1 MKTQHEQWKA
11 IAECNGEYYISDHGR
26 VKSMKFGKERIL
38 KPFPNTR
45 GYLIVFVA
53 GKWEKQRCNLI
64 HQLVAKTFLPNPESK
79 PQVNHKDGNK
89 LNNSVTNLE
98 WMTHQE
104 NIQHAWD
111 TGLFEEKRK
120 AIVRACII
128 QKSKPVID
136 LYTGIKYNSLSD
148 ACRVNNLRYSTE
160 AMRIKMAYKTIRFN
174 YL

>member
-38 KPFPNTR
+38 KPCPNTR

>member
-1 MKTQHEQWKA
+1 
-11 IAECNGEYYISDHGR
+11 
-26 VKSMKFGKERIL
+26 MKFGKERIL
-38 KPFPNTR
+38 KPCPNTR

-160 AMRIKMAYKTIRFN
+160 AMRIRMAYKTIRFN

>member
-1 MKTQHEQWKA
+1 
-11 IAECNGEYYISDHGR
+11 
-26 VKSMKFGKERIL
+26 
-38 KPFPNTR
+38 
-45 GYLIVFVA
+45 
-53 GKWEKQRCNLI
+53 
-64 HQLVAKTFLPNPESK
+64 
-79 PQVNHKDGNK
+79 
-89 LNNSVTNLE
+89 
-98 WMTHQE
+98 MTHQE

>member
-1 MKTQHEQWKA
+1 MGTQIEEWKP

-38 KPFPNTR
+38 KPCPNTR

>member
-1 MKTQHEQWKA
+1 
-11 IAECNGEYYISDHGR
+11 
-26 VKSMKFGKERIL
+26 MKFGKERIL
-38 KPFPNTR
+38 KPCPNTR

-160 AMRIKMAYKTIRFN
+160 AMRIRMAYKTQRFFH
-174 YL
+174 L

>member
-1 MKTQHEQWKA
+1 
-11 IAECNGEYYISDHGR
+11 
-26 VKSMKFGKERIL
+26 MKFGKERIL

>member
-1 MKTQHEQWKA
+1 
-11 IAECNGEYYISDHGR
+11 
-26 VKSMKFGKERIL
+26 MKFGKERIL
-38 KPFPNTR
+38 KPCPNTR